1 MQTNFLDSI
10 NSFISTASDNPEL
23 LERKAS
29 NLEALRVSIQDLD
42 TQRMALTSV
51 SNTSPIRKRITYL
64 INSLM
69 SLSTAVE
76 EDDIDPDEFVEEI
89 LGDVSD
95 HVTAIETL
103 IENRANSLKQKNDDG
118 IVSESAEEFELG
130 GKFPELDALM
140 ESMRKKHLA
149 DLTKQ
154 AEIESNRFTGVVEK
168 LSAYSKFGQRLLSK
182 LPSSGSVVPVE
193 LPVLVSFSD
202 IMMNNPDNL
211 KKIFPKVTAL
221 GVEHK
226 SDVGIILEGQI
237 VLQFSK
243 SDALQRSG
251 DKKPEKN
258 MQTYLFNRV
267 ADFLNQLRAKGKTYT
282 TLSNTMIVS
291 PKNSDIMLCWIIS
304 DVQYR
309 KLFALANGNTK
320 IKDWGLPWVRRES
333 QASKA
338 RLTST
343 QTMIADKNKEVEDRR
358 LAAAKLLRKETQTM
372 LKRKRK

>member
-1 MQTNFLDSI
+1 MQTTFLNSI

-29 NLEALRVSIQDLD
+29 NLEAIRVSIQDLD
-42 TQRMALTSV
+42 TQRIALTSV
-51 SNTSPIRKRITYL
+51 SKTSPIRKRITYL
-64 INSLM
+64 INNLL
-69 SLSTAVE
+69 SLSTAIE
-76 EDDIDPDEFVEEI
+76 EDEIDPDEFVEEI

-103 IENRANSLKQKNDDG
+103 IANRANSLNQKNEESM
-118 IVSESAEEFELG
+118 VSESAEEFELG

-140 ESMRKKHLA
+140 DSMRKKHLD
-149 DLTKQ
+149 DLAKK
-154 AEIESNRFTGVVEK
+154 AEIDSNRFTGVVEK
-168 LSAYSKFGQRLLSK
+168 LSAYSKFGQRLLTK
-182 LPSSGSVVPVE
+182 LPSAGSVVPVE
-193 LPVLVSFSD
+193 LPILVTFSD

-211 KKIFPKVTAL
+211 KKIFSKVTAL

-226 SDVGIILEGQI
+226 SDVGIILENQI

-243 SDALQRSG
+243 TEALQRSG
-251 DKKPEKN
+251 DKKADKN
-258 MQTYLFNRV
+258 MQTYLFNRI

-282 TLSNTMIVS
+282 TLSNTMVVS
-291 PKNSDIMLCWIIS
+291 PKNSDIMLCWVIS

-309 KLFALANGNTK
+309 KLFALSNGNTK

-338 RLTST
+338 RLSST
-343 QTMIADKNKEVEDRR
+343 QTVIADKNKEVEDRR
-358 LAAAKLLRKETQTM
+358 LAAAKMLRKETQTM